1 LTKNIK
7 ILTCGDSFVNTDSD
21 FPGLHWTEKILD
33 FSSDFELINLSFG
46 GCSNAMIALQLLQGL
61 NLNPD
66 FVILS
71 FTNQHR
77 YELDKDINALPNNLT
92 PEELIAYQK
101 RRYTTNMYNTND
113 KALNQWMSGKCS
125 DNLEKVKNYF
135 YISFC
140 LQTLKQKN
148 IPFAFSLGGF
158 EFQQDYTT
166 IINTNYLYN
175 FIKDYIDREIKTN
188 LWYHN
193 NNKSRPYFHVD
204 NEHVQRL
211 FANECIDF
219 IKNSIGKT
227 C

>member
-1 LTKNIK
+1 
-7 ILTCGDSFVNTDSD
+7 
-21 FPGLHWTEKILD
+21 
-33 FSSDFELINLSFG
+33 
-46 GCSNAMIALQLLQGL
+46 
-61 NLNPD
+61 
-66 FVILS
+66 
-71 FTNQHR
+71 
-77 YELDKDINALPNNLT
+77 
-92 PEELIAYQK
+92 
-101 RRYTTNMYNTND
+101 MYDRND
-113 KALNQWMSGKCS
+113 KVLNQWMSGKCS

-135 YISFC
+135 YICFC

-188 LWYHN
+188 LWYHT
-193 NNKSRPYFHVD
+193 NNKSRPHFHVD